1 MKLDHIGFKLIM
13 TDANGTQQLDFIGK
27 KMYTVPKAPGVTPS
41 NVQLP
46 PPSFFRWG
54 STNEK
59 LVKLFLKNYGSE
71 DVQFKVNPRDD
82 SDAEVVGELDVNVHR
97 VVEIM
102 TTEKT
107 EKGVQTVGTINKLNL
122 KVMGPG
128 STLIRIDGYI
138 LYS

>member
-13 TDANGTQQLDFIGK
+13 TDANGTQQLDFTGK

-54 STNEK
+54 VSSEK
-59 LVKLFLKNYGSE
+59 LCKLFLKNYGSE

-82 SDAEVVGELDVNVHR
+82 SDAELVGELDANDHR
-97 VVEIM
+97 DIELMVVE
-102 TTEKT
+102 KT
-107 EKGVQTVGTINKLNL
+107 KDGSQTVGTINKLNL
-122 KVMGPG
+122 RIMGPG
-128 STLIRIDGYI
+128 STTLRIDGYI
-138 LYS
+138 LYT